1 MTKAADT
8 RITRTFRRELALG
21 LFAIVALAAL
31 VTWSFFHPEQKAA
44 LRWLLPAIPGLMAF
58 GVLALAHRRMD
69 EMERRIHLEA
79 IAFGFGS
86 SLVVCSVYGAMQL
99 WHDWPS
105 LNWALAGAVMT
116 SLWALGLVLKA
127 RQYR

>member
-1 MTKAADT
+1 MADANT
-8 RITRTFRRELALG
+8 RIQENFRRELALG
-21 LFAIVALAAL
+21 LIAIAVLAGL
-31 VTWSFFHPEQKAA
+31 VGWAFFHPEHKDTF
-44 LRWLLPAIPGLMAF
+44 RWVLPAVPGLAAF
-58 GVLALAHRRMD
+58 GIFALAYRRMD
-69 EMERRIHLEA
+69 EMERRVHLEA

-99 WHDWPS
+99 WGDWPA

-116 SLWALGLVLKA
+116 SFWALGLVLKV